1 MYLKKIAINNI
12 GPISDLFIELPF
24 NENGTPKPLLL
35 VGENGSGKTVFHSQV
50 IDSFYEISSTLF
62 QDIGI
67 QDGEFRSYYKVSGS
81 VNLKTGAT
89 KGFSYL
95 SFIYDNSNLIEY
107 IDKMG
112 KVSKNDITSII
123 KKDGVILALNNIDG
137 NQKIITD
144 FSAKDKKD
152 KLQKE
157 WINGVHIFQ
166 PAYRYEE
173 PYWKNKIFVEEPRY
187 EDKNKYANRL
197 NKEIE
202 IVSSTRENKSFL
214 LDLVLDF
221 EVLKSAIDIVTWL
234 NINNVLRAIK
244 KQENIRFGV
253 GPRGSYRVSI
263 GETNKNGEWQ
273 KTLLPSIDNLSLGES
288 ILLNLFINIIRH
300 GDTPPKKLEDIKGIV
315 AIDEIDVHLHT
326 DLQHDVLPSLIKLFP
341 KVQFILTTHSP
352 LFILGMEKEFGENKF
367 EIRNM
372 PIGEII
378 TSERFSEFNNA
389 YEVLRNSEKFE
400 EDIKKEIKRINKP
413 ILYVEDEYSQIYKI
427 AYLKLNDIK
436 CNQDD
441 FEQLFNEK
449 SFFTI
454 NTGKS
459 AGGVAGLLRVKDISI
474 FEDKKIVGLF
484 DFDKEGRENFHH
496 LAKDSFWEKEAQ
508 GSLENGFYKKRNDH
522 NYIHALLL
530 PIPSRLKNLVS
541 LEWDNFISY
550 VEIENLLSLEF
561 LQANNF
567 VEEKKAPGSIKYYQC
582 KKSVKNRLWKKLFS
596 LQKSDFNDFKNIFTS
611 IEEFWKDES

>member
-1 MYLKKIAINNI
+1 MYLKKIAIKNI
-12 GPISDLFIELPF
+12 GPVSNLFIELPF
-24 NENGTPKPLLL
+24 NEDGTPKPLLL
-35 VGENGSGKTVFHSQV
+35 VGKNGSGKTVFHSQL

-67 QDGEFRSYYKVSGS
+67 QDGELRSYYKVSGS
-81 VNLKTGAT
+81 VNLKTDVN

-95 SFIYDNSNLIEY
+95 SFIDDSSNLLEY
-107 IDKMG
+107 IDKIG
-112 KVSKNDITSII
+112 KVSKDDITAIV
-123 KKDGVILALNNIDG
+123 KDGVVLVPNNIDG
-137 NQKIITD
+137 NQKTITD
-144 FSAKDKKD
+144 LSNKDKKD

-173 PYWKNKIFVEEPRY
+173 PYWKNKIFAEEPRY
-187 EDKNKYANRL
+187 RDKNRYSNRL
-197 NKEIE
+197 DKEIE
-202 IVSSTRENKSFL
+202 IVSSTKENKSFL

-221 EVLKSAIDIVTWL
+221 EVLKSKNDIVTWL

-253 GPRGSYRVSI
+253 GPRGRYRVSI
-263 GETNKNGEWQ
+263 GETNENGKWQ

-300 GDTPPKKLEDIKGIV
+300 GDTPPKKIEDIKGIV

-326 DLQHDVLPSLIKLFP
+326 DLQYDVLPSLVKLFP
-341 KVQFILTTHSP
+341 KIQFILTTHSP
-352 LFILGMEKEFGENKF
+352 LFVLGMEKEFGENKF

-372 PIGEII
+372 PNGEII

-389 YEVLRNSEKFE
+389 YEVLKNTEKFE
-400 EDIKKEIKRINKP
+400 EDIKQEIKKVNKP

-427 AYLKLNDIK
+427 AYLKLNNIA

-441 FEQLFNEK
+441 FEQLFDEK

-484 DFDKEGRENFHH
+484 DFDREGRENFHH
-496 LAKDSFWEKEAQ
+496 LSKDSFWEKNVE
-508 GSLENGFYKKRNDH
+508 GGLENGFYKKRYDH
-522 NYIHALLL
+522 DFIHALLL
-530 PIPSRLKNLVS
+530 PIPSRLKGLAS

-550 VEIENLLSLEF
+550 VEIENLLTLEF
-561 LQANNF
+561 LQQNNF
-567 VEEKKAPGSIKYYQC
+567 VEEKKAPGDIKYYQC
-582 KKSVKNRLWKKLFS
+582 KKSVKHRLWKELLTLRKD
-596 LQKSDFNDFKNIFTS
+596 DFNDFENIFK
-611 IEEFWKDES
+611 IIKEFWKVES